1 MELIAEPID
10 RYIQPLRQQVPLGG
24 VRRTQ
29 VRNAVVVPRR
39 AVLRA
44 GIGPAGLKL
53 RPDHLPGG
61 VQHCGGG
68 LQLQGHMTGGVP
80 PPAVYQQVFAVKERP
95 PPCGDLK
102 LRALSVRDKA
112 QEGQIPPSGVPAI
125 GLHIAR
131 LRPVLLQQAA
141 DIYIVEQ
148 AVPLEHQSPS
158 KVAGHQFHDAVAVQV
173 GHLRGS
179 IHPCQKIDCRAGF
192 SLFKNVIVVDRA
204 VFIGIEIA
212 VVADPHPIV
221 SEQAG
226 KFLLLV
232 LLLRK
237 AQKVVAGVGAH
248 QEVVGRHVD
257 IPSTAPREGSAA
269 VRGMTSSAEPV
280 AVVRLLVM
288 LLSVVSWGRRLRRK
302 DLHRNRFIGHQV
314 RQGDGQRRPFL
325 RRAAVRVRRRRG
337 SVGRRRRLRGVCLG
351 RGGSV
356 RPDGRLRRHA
366 PGEGYRAHNRRCR
379 QSGQEGGALHFAA
392 LRNAGNPLLQPPLV
406 GGHGG
411 RRQQRVPGASL
422 HGNQPQ
428 QGPPV
433 RDPLLLP

>member
-1 MELIAEPID
+1 
-10 RYIQPLRQQVPLGG
+10 
-24 VRRTQ
+24 
-29 VRNAVVVPRR
+29 
-39 AVLRA
+39 
-44 GIGPAGLKL
+44 
-53 RPDHLPGG
+53 
-61 VQHCGGG
+61 
-68 LQLQGHMTGGVP
+68 
-80 PPAVYQQVFAVKERP
+80 
-95 PPCGDLK
+95 
-102 LRALSVRDKA
+102 
-112 QEGQIPPSGVPAI
+112 
-125 GLHIAR
+125 
-131 LRPVLLQQAA
+131 
-141 DIYIVEQ
+141 
-148 AVPLEHQSPS
+148 
-158 KVAGHQFHDAVAVQV
+158 
-173 GHLRGS
+173 
-179 IHPCQKIDCRAGF
+179 
-192 SLFKNVIVVDRA
+192 
-204 VFIGIEIA
+204 
-212 VVADPHPIV
+212 
-221 SEQAG
+221 
-226 KFLLLV
+226 
-232 LLLRK
+232 
-237 AQKVVAGVGAH
+237 
-248 QEVVGRHVD
+248 
-257 IPSTAPREGSAA
+257 
-269 VRGMTSSAEPV
+269 
-280 AVVRLLVM
+280 M

-433 RDPLLLP
+433 RDPLLLPQRAQGQLVTGELAVLLGRPGRQPYQGVEPVYGQTYAPEQGPQGVPLPCVGLLVGQHVAQTLLILQGGGSQVDGGPEQPEEARGHQSLLHQIRRAPAALQLQGEPPAPQHPPEPQVGHDQPQGHAPHAAVPDGPEDSPQIDLPPVFGLAGHLVFIGDGAGIV